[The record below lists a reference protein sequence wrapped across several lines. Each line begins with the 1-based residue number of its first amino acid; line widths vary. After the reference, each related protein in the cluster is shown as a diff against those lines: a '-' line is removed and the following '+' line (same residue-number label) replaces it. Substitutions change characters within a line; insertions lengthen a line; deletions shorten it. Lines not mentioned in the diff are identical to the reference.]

1 MSWIDNLGKMA
12 KSAVDF
18 TGLPGLFKD
27 LATAGSNDDP
37 WYVDGINLAKNT
49 IKVSTTPVRAAVG
62 GLLAVGE
69 ASYELGGKVR
79 REGVET
85 ILDQPFMYNKFK
97 NENESYSDYTTR
109 VEREKENISLGQA
122 TLSVLSPGKNSG
134 DKSGWLQDWTDNNL
148 KFLSAGFDLFD
159 PTDRETAFQNQYTGK
174 FLSGIQDITAS
185 TIIDPLTFTGF
196 IGKGAVIAA
205 KAPMLDTIS
214 GKTARA
220 VFGKFA
226 MTEDRLDGLLVKAL
240 DGQGEAVTDIKF
252 LANTGAREQY
262 EYWRKKKVTN
272 PDAMAY
278 LFGRAT
284 TDQEVVDTFR
294 AVMFKDTDAISK
306 IVDVDDEAGLVID
319 ALGDVPHPHRM
330 LLEGKSEGDMIT
342 SPKYNEVL
350 QGYISRASTDDDRF
364 RVALETVQTGG
375 QFKYGFSRGPWEG
388 KLAEKSKAKAAR
400 TFAEPESV
408 LIQKTSMHPIIKVVN
423 YFKDEMPSG
432 VFNVNDGDSYTE
444 FNAFLGEVNNLS
456 KGAFGARAAQYADQY
471 LGAASAGER
480 NGVIQRAE
488 KEALATLFPN
498 YDQSTVDSL
507 YAIFDYRRASRIKAH
522 RDQGFVSYLENG
534 QVISAVSPVLQ
545 RESANYVII
554 ADMRKLSRAIKSH
567 ESILPGLLDGIDVQD
582 LTMRTDKGLAALG
595 TINDIFKTSVLMR
608 LGYTVRNITEAQL
621 SMLAKGFAMPA
632 MVAAGGKDAVGR
644 FFNNRQVGFT
654 RLIDQVNINAGRID
668 DVPTLQYAFMSEVDK
683 LRAVDMSRKQLAKA
697 ISTRI
702 GELEGDAFK
711 QRFTAGVGPL
721 TVEDE
726 VRTLKGVL
734 ADLESVTLYHG
745 SADGAFKLDESR
757 SLAMSASPAIARRYS
772 QGGIIKSV
780 EQYIPT
786 PSGRPGRLG
795 EQPLSKAGTLAPL
808 DEVKLIQRLNPN
820 MRNTSGVALVKTDY
834 IKKFIEFDR
843 AGAQATPGYSAE
855 TITKITDDL
864 KSGKGFTDPLIL
876 EYYVSDSGELL
887 LKLGEGNH
895 RLQAALR
902 AGIDSVPVAIVKGY
916 PSTKNLKRTG
926 ITSKIIPDRMG
937 YIPGNPNP
945 RTLLEPDAMKNL
957 EREPRVPSAK
967 REDVLN
973 EAMLKLQS
981 DMIDAVNSGAK
992 VEIKRGS
999 KWAEVK
1005 SIDYETLVLALETD
1019 EVETV
1024 LFKNWSR
1031 RPVFRVNASKGNVQ
1045 PIRVY
1050 GPSLYMTR
1058 WSELPMDV
1066 RALFNNKASEFTA
1079 WNKSKG
1085 WQDQTSPVY
1094 KYLRENGYGNAV
1106 VLDDKRAGGVSY
1118 IVLPESIDKAGR
1130 KREVTRTVTEMEQ
1143 RAQIQAAED
1152 LPELGLEPRMVTS
1165 KERRQARQAAKK
1177 AQRRPD
1183 VAISPYY
1190 NKDNVNAAINNGVED
1205 AAENLA
1211 RLFTLSHAHLDD
1223 MSERLGSAITRA
1235 ESNAIKQRTGYG
1247 YMDIEAG
1254 GYKYNVPEVFQD
1266 ASWFMGR
1273 TSAEDTWNAMV
1284 ATQEM
1289 AFTTGI
1295 GARTVAP
1302 VKPSDPRYF
1311 ESWANVLNMHFRD
1324 PETGI
1329 MDPVVRKIL
1338 DGDTDDD
1345 ILGWMTRNFEGR
1357 KYANDT
1363 YTTPRQSF
1371 GFTALK
1377 GGELDEDLLEKIN
1390 ITRGAVKVYIP
1401 DEETALILSRVK
1413 EEDGKVISGGEVQNW
1428 LRDRFG
1434 SNPES
1439 LPEINGLLVTTSKE
1453 YRDQE
1458 RLIDT
1463 FNRRVMRF
1471 LGSMPEDVFARH
1483 PLVKA
1488 TYNKRIKGNIEAMAA
1503 ARGTD
1508 KLTAEEIDRA
1518 IRGAREEARREVER
1532 TLFTIVRRSRA
1543 SSSQVMQLMFPFFA
1557 AYENTMKRWSGI
1569 IAENPTAVATA
1580 GRTIAQIVNGQTVID
1595 QDGNRIT
1602 DAKKLSEEGM
1612 ANLVIQVPQGFIK
1625 SLPKAWQEV
1634 AQNSFK
1640 SVSIPLSSLDVIT
1653 QGQPGNP
1660 GFGPYAVLP
1669 TYLIV
1674 RGRPEL
1680 EDAFKPLFPAGQ
1692 PQNAFDLFTPAALR
1706 RLRTM
1711 WTQDEL
1717 YVRTFNQMLRYETYN
1732 FNSGKRTDEPTLDE
1746 IKDKTNKFFMLR
1758 ALGSISLP
1766 IAVSPETDFYQQ
1778 TFRQFMQQ
1786 YGPGEAEAKF
1796 LEMYPDF
1803 FEATVSLSKSPGGL
1817 EANIST
1823 VKNLKKFQN
1832 LMANAEAN
1840 DNPELIGFLANDFD
1854 GQYTFSQAAYQWQY
1868 RQGAYPG
1875 SKNTYRQNRSPE
1887 ELLRDANIKRGWT
1900 QFNSLMGQINT
1911 YKIQNGIVSDTDDS
1925 LKPINAAKKLWLR
1938 QMAEQNLDW
1947 YSEYISPD
1955 RGKYERRAQVLET
1968 ALGDKKWMAQNGN
1981 RSVVKAMAVY
1991 LDARKQLGNLLQQR
2005 ERAGGSRMLEAK
2017 SNADVVF
2024 VLDQVRTQLIA
2035 ESPEFEEFMNRY
2047 FINDTVVV

>member
-1 MSWIDNLGKMA
+1 VSWIENLGKMA

-79 REGVET
+79 REGVEA

-97 NENESYSDYTTR
+97 NQNESYSDYTAR

-122 TLSVLSPGKNSG
+122 TLSILSPGKNSG

-240 DGQGEAVTDIKF
+240 DGEGEAVADIKF
-252 LANTGAREQY
+252 LANSGAREQY

-278 LFGRAT
+278 LFGRAG

-306 IVDVDDEAGLVID
+306 IVDVDDEAGLVLD
-319 ALGDVPHPHRM
+319 AMNDVPHPHRM

-350 QGYISRASTDDDRF
+350 QGYISRASTEDDRF

-388 KLAEKSKAKAAR
+388 KLAQKSKAKAAR

-408 LIQKTSMHPIIKVVN
+408 LIQKTSLHPIIKVVN

-456 KGAFGARAAQYADQY
+456 KGGFGARAAYYADQY

-498 YDQSTVDSL
+498 YDQATVDSL

-534 QVISAVSPVLQ
+534 QVINAVSPVLQ
-545 RESANYVII
+545 RESANFVII
-554 ADMRKLSRAIKSH
+554 ADMRKLTRAIKAH
-567 ESILPGLLDGIDVQD
+567 EGILPGLLDGIDVQD

-644 FFNNRQVGFT
+644 FFKNRQVGFT
-654 RLIDQVNINAGRID
+654 RLIDQVNINAGRAD
-668 DVPTLQYAFMSEVDK
+668 DVSTLQYAFMSEVDK

-702 GELEGDAFK
+702 GELERDAFK
-711 QRFTAGVGPL
+711 QRFTPGVGPL

-734 ADLESVTLYHG
+734 ADLESITLYHG
-745 SADGAFKLDESR
+745 SATGAFKLDESR
-757 SLAMSASPAIARRYS
+757 SIAMSASPAIARRYA
-772 QGGIIKSV
+772 QGGQIVSI

-786 PSGRPGRLG
+786 KTGRPGRLG
-795 EQPLSKAGTLAPL
+795 EKPTPEGGTLPTEKRAAVL
-808 DEVKLIQRLNPN
+808 DEAMI
-820 MRNTSGVALVKTDY
+820 ALQT
-834 IKKFIEFDR
+834 
-843 AGAQATPGYSAE
+843 
-855 TITKITDDL
+855 
-864 KSGKGFTDPLIL
+864 
-876 EYYVSDSGELL
+876 
-887 LKLGEGNH
+887 
-895 RLQAALR
+895 
-902 AGIDSVPVAIVKGY
+902 
-916 PSTKNLKRTG
+916 
-926 ITSKIIPDRMG
+926 
-937 YIPGNPNP
+937 
-945 RTLLEPDAMKNL
+945 
-957 EREPRVPSAK
+957 
-967 REDVLN
+967 
-973 EAMLKLQS
+973 
-981 DMIDAVNSGAK
+981 DMIDAVNAGRL
-992 VEIKRGS
+992 V
-999 KWAEVK
+999 EVK
-1005 SIDYETLVLALETD
+1005 DRAGKWRRVNSIDYRTLVLATESDDL
-1019 EVETV
+1019 ETV
-1024 LFKNWSR
+1024 LFKDWTR
-1031 RPVFRVNASKGNVQ
+1031 RPVFRVNYSQGNVQ

-1050 GPSLYMTR
+1050 GPSLFMTR

-1066 RALFNNKASEFTA
+1066 RALFNNKASEFNA

-1085 WQDQTSPVY
+1085 WQDQNSPVY

-1118 IVLPESIDKAGR
+1118 IVLPESVDAAGR
-1130 KREVTRTVTEMEQ
+1130 KREVTRSVTEMEQ

-1152 LPELGLEPRMVTS
+1152 LPELGLEPRMVTP
-1165 KERRQARQAAKK
+1165 KERRDARHAAKK
-1177 AQRRPD
+1177 AARRPNN
-1183 VAISPYY
+1183 AISPYY

-1223 MSERLGSAITRA
+1223 MSERLGAAITRA

-1311 ESWANVLNMHFRD
+1311 EAWANVLNMHFRD

-1329 MDPVVRKIL
+1329 MDPVVRRIL
-1338 DGDTDDD
+1338 DGDTDED

-1401 DEETALILSRVK
+1401 DEETALVLSRVK

-1483 PLVKA
+1483 PLVRA
-1488 TYNKRIKGNIEAMAA
+1488 TYNRRIKGNIEAMAA
-1503 ARGTD
+1503 AKGTE

-1518 IRGAREEARREVER
+1518 TRGAREEARREVER

-1580 GRTIAQIVNGQTVID
+1580 GRVIAQIVNGQTVID

-1612 ANLVIQVPQGFIK
+1612 ANLVIQVPQGFID
-1625 SLPKAWQEV
+1625 SLPKAWREV

-1674 RGRPEL
+1674 RNRPEL
-1680 EDAFKPLFPAGQ
+1680 EDAFRPLFPAGQ

-1746 IKDKTNKFFMLR
+1746 IRDKTNKFFMLR

-1766 IAVSPETDFYQQ
+1766 VAVSPETDFYQQ
-1778 TFRQFMQQ
+1778 TFRQFMTQ

-1817 EANIST
+1817 EANIDT
-1823 VKNLKKFQN
+1823 VRNLKKFQN

-1911 YKIQNGIVSDTDDS
+1911 YKIQNGIVSDNDDA
-1925 LKPINAAKKLWLR
+1925 LKPVNAAKKLWLR
-1938 QMAEQNLDW
+1938 QMAEDNLDW

-1968 ALGDKKWMAQNGN
+1968 ALADKKWMAQNGN
-1981 RSVVKAMAVY
+1981 RPVVKAMAVY

>member
-12 KSAVDF
+12 KTAIDF

-49 IKVSTTPVRAAVG
+49 IKVTTTPVRAAVG
-62 GLLAVGE
+62 GLLALGE

-79 REGVET
+79 REGVEA

-97 NENESYSDYTTR
+97 NENESYADYTAR
-109 VEREKENISLGQA
+109 VEREKSNISLGQA
-122 TLSVLSPGKNSG
+122 TLSILSPGKNSG

-159 PTDRETAFQNQYTGK
+159 PMDREAAFQNQYTGK

-226 MTEDRLDGLLVKAL
+226 MTEDRLDGLLSKAL
-240 DGQGEAVTDIKF
+240 DGQGEAVADIKF
-252 LANTGAREQY
+252 LTNSNAREQY

-319 ALGDVPHPHRM
+319 AMNDVPHPHRM
-330 LLEGKSEGDMIT
+330 LLEGKSDGDMIT

-350 QGYISRASTDDDRF
+350 QGYISKASTEDDRF

-388 KLAEKSKAKAAR
+388 KLAQKSKAKAAR

-408 LIQKTSMHPIIKVVN
+408 LIQKTSLHPIIKVVN

-432 VFNVNDGDSYTE
+432 IFNVNDGDSYTE

-456 KGAFGARAAQYADQY
+456 KGGFGARAAYYADQY

-488 KEALATLFPN
+488 KEALSVLFPN
-498 YDQSTVDSL
+498 YDQATVDSL
-507 YAIFDYRRASRIKAH
+507 YAIFDYRRASRIKQH

-534 QVISAVSPVLQ
+534 QVINAVSPVLQ
-545 RESANYVII
+545 RESANFVII
-554 ADMRKLSRAIKSH
+554 ADMRKLARAIKSH

-582 LTMRTDKGLAALG
+582 LTLRTEKGLAALG

-654 RLIDQVNINAGRID
+654 RLIDQVNINAGRLD

-697 ISTRI
+697 ISTRL
-702 GELEGDAFK
+702 GELERDAFK
-711 QRFTAGVGPL
+711 MRFTEGVGPL

-734 ADLESVTLYHG
+734 ADLESITLYHG
-745 SADGAFKLDESR
+745 SADAAFKLDETR
-757 SLAMSASPAIARRYS
+757 SIAMSASPAIARRYAE
-772 QGGIIKSV
+772 GGQIVSI

-786 PSGRPGRLG
+786 KTGKPGKLG
-795 EQPLSKAGTLAPL
+795 NVDAEAAYAKVNEIQKNIAKAERDLA
-808 DEVKLIQRLNPN
+808 
-820 MRNTSGVALVKTDY
+820 KT
-834 IKKFIEFDR
+834 
-843 AGAQATPGYSAE
+843 GE
-855 TITKITDDL
+855 TQWDI
-864 KSGKGFTDPLIL
+864 P
-876 EYYVSDSGELL
+876 L
-887 LKLGEGNH
+887 LKQTLKEAN
-895 RLQAALR
+895 AAYKKALSS
-902 AGIDSVPVAIVKGY
+902 ATYAE
-916 PSTKNLKRTG
+916 KRG
-926 ITSKIIPDRMG
+926 AVQD
-937 YIPGNPNP
+937 
-945 RTLLEPDAMKNL
+945 
-957 EREPRVPSAK
+957 
-967 REDVLN
+967 
-973 EAMLKLQS
+973 EAMIAMQS
-981 DMIDAVNSGAK
+981 DMIDAVNAGK
-992 VEIKRGS
+992 LV
-999 KWAEVK
+999 EVK
-1005 SIDYETLVLALETD
+1005 DRAGKWRKVDSITYKTLVLATESDDL
-1019 EVETV
+1019 ETV
-1024 LFKNWSR
+1024 LFKDWTR
-1031 RPVFRVNASKGNVQ
+1031 RPVFRVNYTKGNIQ

-1050 GPSLYMTR
+1050 GPSLFMTR

-1066 RALFNNKASEFTA
+1066 RALFNNKASEFNA

-1085 WQDQTSPVY
+1085 WQDQNSPVY

-1118 IVLPESIDKAGR
+1118 IVLPEAVDKAGR

-1165 KERRQARQAAKK
+1165 KERRQAKQAAKK
-1177 AQRRPD
+1177 AARRPNNS
-1183 VAISPYY
+1183 VSPYY

-1223 MSERLGSAITRA
+1223 MSERLGAAITRA

-1311 ESWANVLNMHFRD
+1311 EAWANVLNMHFRD

-1338 DGDTDDD
+1338 DGDTDED

-1401 DEETALILSRVK
+1401 DEETALVLSRVK
-1413 EEDGKVISGGEVQNW
+1413 EDGKVISGGDVQNW

-1471 LGSMPEDVFARH
+1471 LGSLPEDVFARH

-1488 TYNKRIKGNIEAMAA
+1488 TYNKRIKGNLEAMAA
-1503 ARGTD
+1503 AKGTD

-1569 IAENPTAVATA
+1569 VAENPTAVATA
-1580 GRTIAQIVNGQTVID
+1580 GRVIAQIVNGQTVID

-1674 RGRPEL
+1674 RNRPEL
-1680 EDAFKPLFPAGQ
+1680 EDAFRPLFPAGQ
-1692 PQNAFDLFTPAALR
+1692 PQSATDLFTPAALR

-1758 ALGSISLP
+1758 ALGSITLP

-1778 TFRQFMQQ
+1778 TFRQFMNQ

-1817 EANIST
+1817 EANIAT

-1832 LMANAEAN
+1832 LMATAEAN
-1840 DNPELIGFLANDFD
+1840 DNAELIGFLANDFD

-1925 LKPINAAKKLWLR
+1925 LKPIMAAKKLWLR

-1955 RGKYERRAQVLET
+1955 RGKYERRALVLET
-1968 ALGDKKWMAQNGN
+1968 ALADKKWMAQNGN
-1981 RSVVKAMAVY
+1981 RPVVKSMAVY

-2005 ERAGGSRMLEAK
+2005 ERAGGSRMLDAK
-2017 SNADVVF
+2017 SNADIAF

>member
-1 MSWIDNLGKMA
+1 MSWIENLGKMA

-79 REGVET
+79 REGVEA

-97 NENESYSDYTTR
+97 NQNESYSDYTAR

-122 TLSVLSPGKNSG
+122 TLSILSPGKNSG

-240 DGQGEAVTDIKF
+240 DGEGEAVADIKF
-252 LANTGAREQY
+252 LANSGAREQY

-278 LFGRAT
+278 LFGRAG

-306 IVDVDDEAGLVID
+306 IVDVDDEAGLVLD
-319 ALGDVPHPHRM
+319 AMNDVPHPHRM

-350 QGYISRASTDDDRF
+350 QGYISRASTEDDRF

-388 KLAEKSKAKAAR
+388 KLAQKSKAKAAR

-408 LIQKTSMHPIIKVVN
+408 LIQKTSLHPIIKVVN

-456 KGAFGARAAQYADQY
+456 KGGFGARAAYYADQY

-498 YDQSTVDSL
+498 YDQATVDSL

-534 QVISAVSPVLQ
+534 QVINAVSPVLQ
-545 RESANYVII
+545 RESANFVII
-554 ADMRKLSRAIKSH
+554 ADMRKLTRAIKAH
-567 ESILPGLLDGIDVQD
+567 EGILPGLLDGIDVQD

-644 FFNNRQVGFT
+644 FFKNRQVGFT
-654 RLIDQVNINAGRID
+654 RLIDQVNINAGRAD
-668 DVPTLQYAFMSEVDK
+668 DVSTLQYAFMSEVDK

-702 GELEGDAFK
+702 GELERDAFK
-711 QRFTAGVGPL
+711 QRFTPGVGPL

-734 ADLESVTLYHG
+734 ADLESITLYHG
-745 SADGAFKLDESR
+745 SATGAFKLDESR
-757 SLAMSASPAIARRYS
+757 SIAMSASPAIARRYA
-772 QGGIIKSV
+772 QGGQIVSI

-786 PSGRPGRLG
+786 KTGRPGRLG
-795 EQPLSKAGTLAPL
+795 EKPTPEGGTLPTEKRAAVL
-808 DEVKLIQRLNPN
+808 DEAMI
-820 MRNTSGVALVKTDY
+820 ALQT
-834 IKKFIEFDR
+834 
-843 AGAQATPGYSAE
+843 
-855 TITKITDDL
+855 
-864 KSGKGFTDPLIL
+864 
-876 EYYVSDSGELL
+876 
-887 LKLGEGNH
+887 
-895 RLQAALR
+895 
-902 AGIDSVPVAIVKGY
+902 
-916 PSTKNLKRTG
+916 
-926 ITSKIIPDRMG
+926 
-937 YIPGNPNP
+937 
-945 RTLLEPDAMKNL
+945 
-957 EREPRVPSAK
+957 
-967 REDVLN
+967 
-973 EAMLKLQS
+973 
-981 DMIDAVNSGAK
+981 DMIDAVNAGRL
-992 VEIKRGS
+992 V
-999 KWAEVK
+999 EVK
-1005 SIDYETLVLALETD
+1005 DRAGKWRRVNSIDYRTLVLATESDDL
-1019 EVETV
+1019 ETV
-1024 LFKNWSR
+1024 LFKDWTR
-1031 RPVFRVNASKGNVQ
+1031 RPVFRVNYSQGNVQ

-1050 GPSLYMTR
+1050 GPSLFMTR

-1066 RALFNNKASEFTA
+1066 RALFNNKASEFNA

-1085 WQDQTSPVY
+1085 WQDQNSPVY

-1118 IVLPESIDKAGR
+1118 IVLPESVDAAGR
-1130 KREVTRTVTEMEQ
+1130 KREVTRSVTEMEQ

-1152 LPELGLEPRMVTS
+1152 LPELGLEPRMVTP
-1165 KERRQARQAAKK
+1165 KERRDARHAAKK
-1177 AQRRPD
+1177 AARRPNN
-1183 VAISPYY
+1183 AISPYY

-1223 MSERLGSAITRA
+1223 MSERLGAAITRA

-1311 ESWANVLNMHFRD
+1311 EAWANVLNMHFRD

-1329 MDPVVRKIL
+1329 MDPVVRRIL
-1338 DGDTDDD
+1338 DGDTDED

-1401 DEETALILSRVK
+1401 DEETALVLSRVK

-1483 PLVKA
+1483 PLVRA
-1488 TYNKRIKGNIEAMAA
+1488 TYNRRIKGNIEAMAA
-1503 ARGTD
+1503 AKGTE

-1518 IRGAREEARREVER
+1518 TRGAREEARREVER

-1580 GRTIAQIVNGQTVID
+1580 GRVIAQIVNGQTVID

-1612 ANLVIQVPQGFIK
+1612 ANLVIQVPQGFID
-1625 SLPKAWQEV
+1625 SLPKAWREV

-1674 RGRPEL
+1674 RNRPEL
-1680 EDAFKPLFPAGQ
+1680 EDAFRPLFPAGQ

-1746 IKDKTNKFFMLR
+1746 IRDKTNKFFMLR

-1766 IAVSPETDFYQQ
+1766 VAVSPETDFYQQ
-1778 TFRQFMQQ
+1778 TFRQFMTQ

-1817 EANIST
+1817 EANIDT
-1823 VKNLKKFQN
+1823 VRNLKKFQN

-1911 YKIQNGIVSDTDDS
+1911 YKIQNGIVSDNDDA
-1925 LKPINAAKKLWLR
+1925 LKPVNAAKKLWLR
-1938 QMAEQNLDW
+1938 QMAEDNLDW

-1968 ALGDKKWMAQNGN
+1968 ALADKKWMAQNGN
-1981 RSVVKAMAVY
+1981 RPVVKAMAVY

>member
-1 MSWIDNLGKMA
+1 MA

-62 GLLAVGE
+62 GLLAAGE

-79 REGVET
+79 REGVEA

-97 NENESYSDYTTR
+97 NENESYSDYTAR
-109 VEREKENISLGQA
+109 VEREKANISLGQA

-159 PTDRETAFQNQYTGK
+159 PMDREAAFSNQYTGK

-226 MTEDRLDGLLVKAL
+226 MTEDRLDNLLVRAL
-240 DGQGEAVTDIKF
+240 DGEGEAVTDVKF
-252 LANTGAREQY
+252 LANSGAAEQY

-278 LFGRAT
+278 LFGRAG

-294 AVMFKDTDAISK
+294 AVMFKDTEAISK
-306 IVDVDDEAGLVID
+306 IADLDDEAGLVID
-319 ALGDVPHPHRM
+319 AMNDVPHPHRM

-350 QGYISRASTDDDRF
+350 QGYISRASTEDDRF

-388 KLAEKSKAKAAR
+388 KLAQKSKDKAAR

-408 LIQKTSMHPIIKVVN
+408 LIQKTSLHPVIKVVN

-456 KGAFGARAAQYADQY
+456 KGAFGARAAQYADEY

-488 KEALATLFPN
+488 KESLATLFPN
-498 YDQSTVDSL
+498 YDGATIDSL

-534 QVISAVSPVLQ
+534 QVINAVSPVLQ
-545 RESANYVII
+545 RESANYVVI
-554 ADMRKLSRAIKSH
+554 ADMRKLARAIKSH

-582 LTMRTDKGLAALG
+582 LTLRTEKGLAALG

-668 DVPTLQYAFMSEVDK
+668 DVPTMQYAFMSEVDK

-702 GELEGDAFK
+702 GELERDAFK

-734 ADLESVTLYHG
+734 ADLESITLYHG
-745 SADGAFKLDESR
+745 SANGAFKLDESR
-757 SLAMSASPAIARRYS
+757 SIAMSASPAIARRYA
-772 QGGIIKSV
+772 QGGQIVSI

-786 PSGRPGRLG
+786 KTGRPGRLG
-795 EQPLSKAGTLAPL
+795 QKPTPEGGTVPTEKRAAKL
-808 DEVKLIQRLNPN
+808 D
-820 MRNTSGVALVKTDY
+820 
-834 IKKFIEFDR
+834 
-843 AGAQATPGYSAE
+843 
-855 TITKITDDL
+855 
-864 KSGKGFTDPLIL
+864 
-876 EYYVSDSGELL
+876 
-887 LKLGEGNH
+887 
-895 RLQAALR
+895 
-902 AGIDSVPVAIVKGY
+902 
-916 PSTKNLKRTG
+916 
-926 ITSKIIPDRMG
+926 
-937 YIPGNPNP
+937 
-945 RTLLEPDAMKNL
+945 DAMIN
-957 EREPRVPSAK
+957 
-967 REDVLN
+967 
-973 EAMLKLQS
+973 LQS
-981 DMIDAVNSGAK
+981 DMITAKNSGAK

-999 KWAEVK
+999 KWVEVK

-1024 LFKNWSR
+1024 LFKNWSH
-1031 RPVFRVNASKGNVQ
+1031 RPVFRVNYTKGEVQ

-1066 RALFNNKASEFTA
+1066 RALFNNKASEFNT

-1118 IVLPESIDKAGR
+1118 IVLPEAVDNAGR
-1130 KREVTRTVTEMEQ
+1130 KREVTRSVTEMEQ

-1152 LPELGLEPRMVTS
+1152 LPELGLEPRMVTP
-1165 KERRQARQAAKK
+1165 KERRQARNAAKK
-1177 AQRRPD
+1177 AARRPD
-1183 VAISPYY
+1183 SSVSPYY

-1211 RLFTLSHAHLDD
+1211 RLFTASHAHLDD
-1223 MSERLGSAITRA
+1223 MSERLGAAITRA
-1235 ESNAIKQRTGYG
+1235 ESASIKQRTGYG

-1329 MDPVVRKIL
+1329 MDPVVRRIL
-1338 DGDTDDD
+1338 DGDTDED

-1401 DEETALILSRVK
+1401 DEETALVLSRVK

-1488 TYNKRIKGNIEAMAA
+1488 TYNKRIKGNLETMAA
-1503 ARGTD
+1503 AKGSD

-1543 SSSQVMQLMFPFFA
+1543 SSSQVMQLMFPFFS

-1580 GRTIAQIVNGQTVID
+1580 GRVIAQIVNGQTVID

-1669 TYLIV
+1669 TYLII
-1674 RGRPEL
+1674 RNRPEL
-1680 EDAFKPLFPAGQ
+1680 EDAFRPLFPAGQ

-1911 YKIQNGIVSDTDDS
+1911 YKIQNGIVSDTDDA
-1925 LKPINAAKKLWLR
+1925 LKPIMAGKKLWLR

-1947 YSEYISPD
+1947 YSEFISPD

-1968 ALGDKKWMAQNGN
+1968 ALADKKWMAQNGS
-1981 RSVVKAMAVY
+1981 RPVVKAMAVY

>member
-1 MSWIDNLGKMA
+1 MSWIENLGKMA
-12 KSAVDF
+12 KGAIDF

-49 IKVSTTPVRAAVG
+49 VKVTTTPVRAAVG
-62 GLLAVGE
+62 GLLALGE

-97 NENESYSDYTTR
+97 NENESYADYTTR

-122 TLSVLSPGKNSG
+122 TLSILSPGKNAG

-159 PTDRETAFQNQYTGK
+159 PMDREAAFQDQYRGK
-174 FLSGIQDITAS
+174 FLSGIGDITAS

-196 IGKGAVIAA
+196 LGKGAVIAA

-214 GKTARA
+214 GKTTRA

-226 MTEDRLDGLLVKAL
+226 MTEERMDNILVQAL
-240 DGQGEAVTDIKF
+240 DGKGEALTDINF
-252 LANTGAREQY
+252 LTNSGAREQY

-278 LFGRAT
+278 LFGRANSRE
-284 TDQEVVDTFR
+284 EVVDTFR
-294 AVMFKDTDAISK
+294 AVMYKDTNAISK
-306 IVDVDDEAGLVID
+306 IADADSEAGLVFD
-319 ALGDVPHPHRM
+319 ALNDVPHPHRM
-330 LLEGKSEGDMIT
+330 YLEGKSDGDFIT

-350 QGYISRASTDDDRF
+350 QGYIAKASTEDDRF

-388 KLAEKSKAKAAR
+388 KLAEKSKAKSAR

-408 LIQKTSMHPIIKVVN
+408 LIQKTSLHPLIKVVN
-423 YFKDEMPSG
+423 YFKNEMPSG

-444 FNAFLGEVNNLS
+444 FNAFLREVNDLS
-456 KGAFGARAAQYADQY
+456 KGGFGARAAQYADEY

-480 NGVIQRAE
+480 NGIIQRAE
-488 KEALATLFPN
+488 KESFAVLFPG
-498 YDQSTVDSL
+498 YDPSTIDNL
-507 YAIFDYRRASRIKAH
+507 YAIFDARRASRIKAH

-534 QVISAVSPVLQ
+534 QVVNAVSPVLQ
-545 RESANYVII
+545 RESANYSII
-554 ADMRKLSRAIKSH
+554 ADMRKLSRAIRAH
-567 ESILPGLLDGIDVQD
+567 EGILPGLLDGIDVQD
-582 LTMRTDKGLAALG
+582 LTLRTDKGLAALG

-632 MVAAGGKDAVGR
+632 MVAAGGKDGVQR
-644 FFNNRQVGFT
+644 FFNNRKVGFN
-654 RLIDQVNINAGRID
+654 RLIDQVNIRAGRRE
-668 DVPTLQYAFMSEVDK
+668 DVDALQYAFMTDVDK
-683 LRAVDMSRKQLAKA
+683 LRAADMSRQQLSKEIAK
-697 ISTRI
+697 RI
-702 GELEGDAFK
+702 GELERDAFK
-711 QRFTAGVGPL
+711 PRFVEDVSPL

-745 SADGAFKLDESR
+745 SPEGVFKFDETR
-757 SLAMSASPAIARRYS
+757 PISASGSPAVARRYS
-772 QGGIIKSV
+772 EGGQIVSI

-786 PSGRPGRLG
+786 KTGRPGRLG
-795 EQPLSKAGTLAPL
+795 QKPTPEGGTIPSEKRAATL
-808 DEVKLIQRLNPN
+808 DE
-820 MRNTSGVALVKTDY
+820 
-834 IKKFIEFDR
+834 
-843 AGAQATPGYSAE
+843 
-855 TITKITDDL
+855 
-864 KSGKGFTDPLIL
+864 
-876 EYYVSDSGELL
+876 
-887 LKLGEGNH
+887 
-895 RLQAALR
+895 
-902 AGIDSVPVAIVKGY
+902 
-916 PSTKNLKRTG
+916 
-926 ITSKIIPDRMG
+926 
-937 YIPGNPNP
+937 
-945 RTLLEPDAMKNL
+945 AMI
-957 EREPRVPSAK
+957 
-967 REDVLN
+967 
-973 EAMLKLQS
+973 KLQS
-981 DMIDAVNSGAK
+981 DMITAKNSGAK

-999 KWAEVK
+999 KWVEVQ

-1019 EVETV
+1019 EFETV
-1024 LFKNWSR
+1024 LFKNWSH
-1031 RPVFRVNASKGNVQ
+1031 RPVFRVNYTKGSVQ

-1050 GPSLYMTR
+1050 GPSLRMDR
-1058 WSELPMDV
+1058 WSELPLEV
-1066 RALFNNKASEFTA
+1066 RAVFNNKASEYNT
-1079 WNKSKG
+1079 WLKKKG
-1085 WQDQTSPVY
+1085 WQDQKSPIFQ
-1094 KYLRENGYGNAV
+1094 YLRDNGYGSAA
-1106 VLDDKRAGGVSY
+1106 VLDDKRAGGLSY
-1118 IVLPESIDKAGR
+1118 IVLPEAVSKKGR
-1130 KREVTRTVTEMEQ
+1130 IREVDSKIKTLMAKQGEALDWEVATDF
-1143 RAQIQAAED
+1143 QAK
-1152 LPELGLEPRMVTS
+1152 MMTS
-1165 KERRQARQAAKK
+1165 KERREALRAARKAK
-1177 AQRRPD
+1177 RRPD
-1183 VAISPYY
+1183 APVSPYY
-1190 NKDNVNAAINNGVED
+1190 NKDNVNAMINNGVAD

-1211 RLFTLSHAHLDD
+1211 RIYTMSHAHLDD
-1223 MSERLGSAITRA
+1223 MSERLGAAITRA

-1247 YMDIEAG
+1247 YMDIDAG
-1254 GYKYNVPEVFQD
+1254 GYNYNIPEVFQD

-1284 ATQEM
+1284 GTQEM
-1289 AFTTGI
+1289 AFSAGI
-1295 GARTVAP
+1295 GARTVSP
-1302 VKPSDPRYF
+1302 MKPNDPRYF
-1311 ESWANVLNMHFRD
+1311 EGWANILNMHFRD

-1338 DGDTDDD
+1338 DGQTDED
-1345 ILGWMTRNFEGR
+1345 LLRWFTRSFEGR

-1363 YTTPRQSF
+1363 YTTPKQAF

-1390 ITRGAVKVYIP
+1390 ITRGAVKTYIP
-1401 DEETALILSRVK
+1401 DEETALVLSRVK
-1413 EEDGKVISGGEVQNW
+1413 EDGKVISGGDIQNW
-1428 LRDRFG
+1428 LRDRFSG
-1434 SNPES
+1434 NPEN

-1471 LGSMPEDVFARH
+1471 LGALPEDVFARH
-1483 PLVKA
+1483 PLARA
-1488 TYNKRIKGNIEAMAA
+1488 TYSKRVKINLEQLAAGKGS
-1503 ARGTD
+1503 D
-1508 KLTAEEIDRA
+1508 KLTGEEIERA
-1518 IRGAREEARREVER
+1518 IRGAREESRREVER

-1569 IAENPTAVATA
+1569 IAENPQAVATA
-1580 GRTIAQIVNGQTVID
+1580 GRTIAQLVNGQMVVD

-1602 DAKKLSEEGM
+1602 DAKKLSEDGM
-1612 ANLVIQVPQGFIK
+1612 ANLVVQVPEGFIK
-1625 SLPKAWQEV
+1625 SLPKGWQEV
-1634 AQNSFK
+1634 AENAFK

-1680 EDAFKPLFPAGQ
+1680 EEAFRPLFPAGQ
-1692 PQNAFDLFTPAALR
+1692 PQKVSDLFTPAALR
-1706 RLRTM
+1706 RLSTM
-1711 WTQDEL
+1711 WSQDEL
-1717 YVRTFNQMLRYETYN
+1717 YVRTFNQMLRYESYN
-1732 FNSGKRTDEPTLDE
+1732 YNSGKRVDQPTLKE
-1746 IKDKTNKFFMLR
+1746 IEDKTNKFFMLR

-1766 IAVSPETDFYQQ
+1766 IAISPEMDFYQA
-1778 TFRQFMQQ
+1778 TYRQFLTQ

-1796 LEMYPDF
+1796 LEMYPDY
-1803 FEATVSLSKSPGGL
+1803 FEATISLSKSPGGL
-1817 EANIST
+1817 EANIDT
-1823 VKNLKKFQN
+1823 VRNLRKHQG
-1832 LMANAEAN
+1832 LMAAAEAS

-1868 RQGAYPG
+1868 REGAYPG

-1911 YKIQNGIVSDTDDS
+1911 YKIQNGIVSDNDS
-1925 LKPINAAKKLWLR
+1925 AMDAINNAKRFWLR
-1938 QMAEQNLDW
+1938 QQAKENLDW
-1947 YSEYISPD
+1947 YSDFISPD
-1955 RGKYERRAQVLET
+1955 RGKYERRAQVLEK
-1968 ALGDKKWMAQNGN
+1968 ALTDKAWMSQNGN
-1981 RSVVKAMAVY
+1981 RPVVKAMAVY
-1991 LDARKQLGNLLQQR
+1991 LDARKQLASLLEQR
-2005 ERAGGSRMLEAK
+2005 EKAGGSRALSAK
-2017 SNADVVF
+2017 SNADIVY
-2024 VLDQVRTQLIA
+2024 VLDQVRTQLVA
-2035 ESPEFEEFMNRY
+2035 ESPEFEEFLNRY

>member
-12 KSAVDF
+12 KSAIDF

-49 IKVSTTPVRAAVG
+49 VKVTTTPVRAAVG

-79 REGVET
+79 REGVEA

-97 NENESYSDYTTR
+97 NENESYADYTAR

-122 TLSVLSPGKNSG
+122 TLSILSPGKNAG
-134 DKSGWLQDWTDNNL
+134 DRSGWLQDWTDNNL

-159 PTDRETAFQNQYTGK
+159 PMDREAAFQDQYTGK

-226 MTEDRLDGLLVKAL
+226 MTEERLDNILMQAL
-240 DGQGEAVTDIKF
+240 DGKGEGLTDINF
-252 LANTGAREQY
+252 LANSGAKEQY

-278 LFGRAT
+278 LFGRAQT
-284 TDQEVVDTFR
+284 KEEVVDTFR
-294 AVMFKDTDAISK
+294 AVMYKDSAALSK
-306 IVDVDDEAGLVID
+306 IADADSEAGMVLD
-319 ALGDVPHPHRM
+319 ALNDVPHPHRM
-330 LLEGKSEGDMIT
+330 LLEGKSDGDLIT

-350 QGYISRASTDDDRF
+350 QGYIAKTAQEDDRF

-388 KLAEKSKAKAAR
+388 KLAQKSLAKSAR

-408 LIQKTSMHPIIKVVN
+408 LIQKTSLHPIIKVVN

-432 VFNVNDGDSYTE
+432 IINVNDGDSYTE
-444 FNAFLGEVNNLS
+444 FNAFLREVNDLS
-456 KGAFGARAAQYADQY
+456 KGAFGSRAAFYADKY
-471 LGAASAGER
+471 LEAASAGER
-480 NGVIQRAE
+480 NGLLQRAE
-488 KEALATLFPN
+488 KEAFAVLFPN
-498 YDQSTVDSL
+498 YEASTIDSL
-507 YAIFDYRRASRIKAH
+507 YAIFDARRASRIKAH

-534 QVISAVSPVLQ
+534 QVINAVSPVLQ
-545 RESANYVII
+545 RESANYSII
-554 ADMRKLSRAIKSH
+554 ADMRKLSRAVKAH
-567 ESILPGLLDGIDVQD
+567 EGVLPGLLDGIDMQD
-582 LTMRTDKGLAALG
+582 LVLRTDKGLAALG

-632 MVAAGGKDAVGR
+632 MVAAGGKDAVNR
-644 FFNNRQVGFT
+644 FFNNRKVGFS
-654 RLIDQVNINAGRID
+654 RLIDQVNVRAGRID
-668 DVPTLQYAFMSEVDK
+668 DVSTMQYAFMSEVDK
-683 LRAVDMSRKQLAKA
+683 LRAIDMSRKQLAKA
-697 ISTRI
+697 ITTRI
-702 GELEGDAFK
+702 GELERDAFK
-711 QRFTAGVGPL
+711 LRFTPGVGPL

-745 SADGAFKLDESR
+745 SPNAKFKLDESR
-757 SLAMSASPAIARRYS
+757 SIAMSASPAVARRYA
-772 QGGIIKSV
+772 QGGTIHSI

-786 PSGRPGRLG
+786 KTGRPGRLG
-795 EQPLSKAGTLAPL
+795 QKPTPEGGTVPSEKRAATL
-808 DEVKLIQRLNPN
+808 DE
-820 MRNTSGVALVKTDY
+820 
-834 IKKFIEFDR
+834 
-843 AGAQATPGYSAE
+843 
-855 TITKITDDL
+855 
-864 KSGKGFTDPLIL
+864 
-876 EYYVSDSGELL
+876 
-887 LKLGEGNH
+887 
-895 RLQAALR
+895 
-902 AGIDSVPVAIVKGY
+902 
-916 PSTKNLKRTG
+916 
-926 ITSKIIPDRMG
+926 
-937 YIPGNPNP
+937 
-945 RTLLEPDAMKNL
+945 AMI
-957 EREPRVPSAK
+957 A
-967 REDVLN
+967 
-973 EAMLKLQS
+973 LQS
-981 DMIDAVNSGAK
+981 DMIAAKNSGAK
-992 VEIKRGS
+992 VQIKRGA
-999 KWAEVK
+999 KWVDVE

-1019 EVETV
+1019 EFETV
-1024 LFKNWSR
+1024 LFKNWSH
-1031 RPVFRVNASKGNVQ
+1031 RPVFRVNYTKGNVQ

-1050 GPSLYMTR
+1050 GPSLRMDR
-1058 WSELPMDV
+1058 WSELPLDV
-1066 RALFNNKASEFTA
+1066 RALFNNSASEYKA
-1079 WNKSKG
+1079 WLKSKG
-1085 WQDQTSPVY
+1085 WQDQKSPIY
-1094 KYLRENGYGNAV
+1094 KYLRDNGYGSAAV
-1106 VLDDKRAGGVSY
+1106 VDDKRAGGLSY
-1118 IVLPESIDKAGR
+1118 IVLPEAINKKGR
-1130 KREVTRTVTEMEQ
+1130 TREVTRSVTEMEQ
-1143 RAQIQAAED
+1143 QAQIQAAEE
-1152 LPELGLEPRMVTS
+1152 LPAMGLEPKMMTA
-1165 KERRQARQAAKK
+1165 KERRQAVHAARK
-1177 AQRRPD
+1177 AKRRPD
-1183 VAISPYY
+1183 APVSPYY
-1190 NKDNVNAAINNGVED
+1190 NKDNVNAMINNGVED

-1211 RLFTLSHAHLDD
+1211 RLYTMSHAHLDD
-1223 MSERLGSAITRA
+1223 MSERLNAAITRA

-1247 YMDIEAG
+1247 YMDIEANG
-1254 GYKYNVPEVFQD
+1254 VKYEVPEVFQD

-1273 TSAEDTWNAMV
+1273 TSAEDTWNALV
-1284 ATQEM
+1284 GTQEM
-1289 AFTTGI
+1289 AFSAGI

-1302 VKPSDPRYF
+1302 MKPNDPRYF
-1311 ESWANVLNMHFRD
+1311 EGWANILNMHFRD

-1338 DGDTDDD
+1338 DGQTDDD
-1345 ILGWMTRNFEGR
+1345 ILRWLTRNFDGR

-1363 YTTPRQSF
+1363 YTTPKQTF

-1377 GGELDEDLLEKIN
+1377 GGELDDDLLEKIN
-1390 ITRGAVKVYIP
+1390 ITRGAVKTYIP

-1413 EEDGKVISGGEVQNW
+1413 EDGKVISGGEIQNW

-1434 SNPES
+1434 SNPEN
-1439 LPEINGLLVTTSKE
+1439 LPEINGLLITTSKE

-1471 LGSMPEDVFARH
+1471 LGSLPEDVFARH
-1483 PLVKA
+1483 PLAKA
-1488 TYNKRIKGNIEAMAA
+1488 TYNKRIKVNLESLAA
-1503 ARGTD
+1503 AKGSE
-1508 KLTAEEIDRA
+1508 KLTAEEIERA
-1518 IRGAREEARREVER
+1518 IRGAREDARREVER

-1569 IAENPTAVATA
+1569 VAENPMAVATA
-1580 GRTIAQIVNGQTVID
+1580 GRTIAQLVNGQTVID

-1612 ANLVIQVPQGFIK
+1612 ANLVIQVPEGFIK
-1625 SLPKAWQEV
+1625 SLPKQWQEV
-1634 AQNSFK
+1634 AENAFK

-1674 RGRPEL
+1674 RSRPEL
-1680 EDAFKPLFPAGQ
+1680 EDAFRPLFPAGQ
-1692 PQNAFDLFTPAALR
+1692 PQKVSDLFTPAAIR
-1706 RLRTM
+1706 RLSTM

-1717 YVRTFNQMLRYETYN
+1717 YVRTFNQMLRYEAYN
-1732 FNSGKRTDEPTLDE
+1732 FNSGKRTDAPTMKE
-1746 IKDKTNKFFMLR
+1746 IEEKTNKFFMLR

-1766 IAVSPETDFYQQ
+1766 IAISPEMDFYQA
-1778 TFRQFMQQ
+1778 TFRQFMTQ

-1796 LEMYPDF
+1796 LEMYPDY

-1817 EANIST
+1817 EANLDT
-1823 VKNLKKFQN
+1823 VRNLRKHRG
-1832 LMANAEAN
+1832 LMAAAEAS

-1887 ELLRDANIKRGWT
+1887 ELLRDANVKRGWT

-1911 YKIQNGIVSDTDDS
+1911 YKIQNGIVSDNDPAMDV
-1925 LKPINAAKKLWLR
+1925 INAAKKLWLR
-1938 QMAEQNLDW
+1938 QQADQNLDW
-1947 YSEYISPD
+1947 YSDYISPD
-1955 RGKYERRAQVLET
+1955 RGKYERRAVVLEK
-1968 ALGDKKWMAQNGN
+1968 ALSDKAWMAQNGN
-1981 RSVVKAMAVY
+1981 RPVVKAMAVY
-1991 LDARKQLGNLLQQR
+1991 LDARKQLGSLLEQR
-2005 ERAGGSRMLEAK
+2005 EKAGGSRSLSAK
-2017 SNADVVF
+2017 TNADIVY
-2024 VLDQVRTQLIA
+2024 VLDQVRTQLVA
-2035 ESPEFEEFMNRY
+2035 ESPEFEEFLNRY

>member
-1 MSWIDNLGKMA
+1 MA

-62 GLLAVGE
+62 GLLAAGE

-97 NENESYSDYTTR
+97 NENESYSDYTAR
-109 VEREKENISLGQA
+109 VEREKANISLGQA

-159 PTDRETAFQNQYTGK
+159 PMDREAAFSNQYTGK

-196 IGKGAVIAA
+196 IGKGAIIAA

-226 MTEDRLDGLLVKAL
+226 MTEDRLDNLLVRAL
-240 DGQGEAVTDIKF
+240 DGEGEAVTDVKF
-252 LANTGAREQY
+252 LANSGAAEQY

-278 LFGRAT
+278 LFGRAG

-294 AVMFKDTDAISK
+294 AVMFKDTEAISK
-306 IVDVDDEAGLVID
+306 IADLDDEAGLVID
-319 ALGDVPHPHRM
+319 AMNDVPHPHRM

-350 QGYISRASTDDDRF
+350 QGYISRASTEDDRF

-388 KLAEKSKAKAAR
+388 KLAQKSKAKAAR

-408 LIQKTSMHPIIKVVN
+408 LIQKTSLHPIIKVVN

-488 KEALATLFPN
+488 KEALGVLFPN
-498 YDQSTVDSL
+498 YDQATVDSL

-534 QVISAVSPVLQ
+534 QVINAVSPVLQ
-545 RESANYVII
+545 RESANFVII
-554 ADMRKLSRAIKSH
+554 ADMRKLARAIKSH

-582 LTMRTDKGLAALG
+582 LTLRTEKGLAALG

-644 FFNNRQVGFT
+644 FFKNRQVGFT

-702 GELEGDAFK
+702 GELERDAFK
-711 QRFTAGVGPL
+711 QRFTPGVGPL

-734 ADLESVTLYHG
+734 ADLESITLYHG
-745 SADGAFKLDESR
+745 SATGKFELDEAR
-757 SLAMSASPAIARRYS
+757 SIAMSASPAIARRYAE
-772 QGGIIKSV
+772 GGQIVSI

-786 PSGRPGRLG
+786 KTGKPGKLG
-795 EQPLSKAGTLAPL
+795 NVDAEAAYAKVNEIQKNIAKAERDLA
-808 DEVKLIQRLNPN
+808 
-820 MRNTSGVALVKTDY
+820 KT
-834 IKKFIEFDR
+834 
-843 AGAQATPGYSAE
+843 GE
-855 TITKITDDL
+855 TQWDI
-864 KSGKGFTDPLIL
+864 P
-876 EYYVSDSGELL
+876 L
-887 LKLGEGNH
+887 LKQTLTEAN
-895 RLQAALR
+895 AAYKKALSS
-902 AGIDSVPVAIVKGY
+902 ATYAE
-916 PSTKNLKRTG
+916 KRG
-926 ITSKIIPDRMG
+926 AVQD
-937 YIPGNPNP
+937 
-945 RTLLEPDAMKNL
+945 
-957 EREPRVPSAK
+957 
-967 REDVLN
+967 
-973 EAMLKLQS
+973 EAMIAMQS
-981 DMIDAVNSGAK
+981 DMIDAVNAGK
-992 VEIKRGS
+992 LV
-999 KWAEVK
+999 EVK
-1005 SIDYETLVLALETD
+1005 DRAGKWRKVNSIDYRTLVLATESDDL
-1019 EVETV
+1019 ETV
-1024 LFKNWSR
+1024 LFKDWTR
-1031 RPVFRVNASKGNVQ
+1031 RPVFRVNYSQGNVQ

-1050 GPSLYMTR
+1050 GPSLFMTR

-1066 RALFNNKASEFTA
+1066 RALFNNKASEFNA

-1085 WQDQTSPVY
+1085 WQDQNSPVY

-1118 IVLPESIDKAGR
+1118 IVLPESVDAAGR

-1152 LPELGLEPRMVTS
+1152 LPELGLEPKMVTS
-1165 KERRQARQAAKK
+1165 KERRQAKQAAKK
-1177 AQRRPD
+1177 AARRPNNS
-1183 VAISPYY
+1183 VSPYY

-1211 RLFTLSHAHLDD
+1211 RLFTASHAHLDD
-1223 MSERLGSAITRA
+1223 MSERLGAAITRA

-1273 TSAEDTWNAMV
+1273 TSAEDTWNALV

-1311 ESWANVLNMHFRD
+1311 EAWANVLNMHFRD

-1338 DGDTDDD
+1338 DGDTDED

-1401 DEETALILSRVK
+1401 DEETALVLSRVK
-1413 EEDGKVISGGEVQNW
+1413 EDGKVISGGDVQNW

-1471 LGSMPEDVFARH
+1471 LGSLPEDVFARH

-1488 TYNKRIKGNIEAMAA
+1488 TYNKRIKGNLESMAA
-1503 ARGTD
+1503 AKGAD

-1569 IAENPTAVATA
+1569 VAENPTAVATA
-1580 GRTIAQIVNGQTVID
+1580 GRVIAQIVNGQTVVD

-1612 ANLVIQVPQGFIK
+1612 ANLVIQVPEGFIK

-1669 TYLIV
+1669 TYLII
-1674 RGRPEL
+1674 RNRPEL
-1680 EDAFKPLFPAGQ
+1680 EDAFRPLFPAGQ

-1766 IAVSPETDFYQQ
+1766 VAVSPETDFYQQ
-1778 TFRQFMQQ
+1778 TFRQFMTQ

-1911 YKIQNGIVSDTDDS
+1911 YKIQNGIVSDTDDA
-1925 LKPINAAKKLWLR
+1925 LKPIMAGKKLWLR

-1947 YSEYISPD
+1947 YSEFISPD

-1968 ALGDKKWMAQNGN
+1968 ALADKKWMAQNGS
-1981 RSVVKAMAVY
+1981 RPVVKAMAVY

>member
-1 MSWIDNLGKMA
+1 
-12 KSAVDF
+12 
-18 TGLPGLFKD
+18 
-27 LATAGSNDDP
+27 
-37 WYVDGINLAKNT
+37 
-49 IKVSTTPVRAAVG
+49 
-62 GLLAVGE
+62 
-69 ASYELGGKVR
+69 
-79 REGVET
+79 
-85 ILDQPFMYNKFK
+85 
-97 NENESYSDYTTR
+97 
-109 VEREKENISLGQA
+109 
-122 TLSVLSPGKNSG
+122 
-134 DKSGWLQDWTDNNL
+134 
-148 KFLSAGFDLFD
+148 
-159 PTDRETAFQNQYTGK
+159 
-174 FLSGIQDITAS
+174 
-185 TIIDPLTFTGF
+185 
-196 IGKGAVIAA
+196 
-205 KAPMLDTIS
+205 
-214 GKTARA
+214 
-220 VFGKFA
+220 
-226 MTEDRLDGLLVKAL
+226 
-240 DGQGEAVTDIKF
+240 
-252 LANTGAREQY
+252 
-262 EYWRKKKVTN
+262 
-272 PDAMAY
+272 
-278 LFGRAT
+278 
-284 TDQEVVDTFR
+284 
-294 AVMFKDTDAISK
+294 
-306 IVDVDDEAGLVID
+306 
-319 ALGDVPHPHRM
+319 M

-350 QGYISRASTDDDRF
+350 QGYISRASTEDDRF

-388 KLAEKSKAKAAR
+388 KLAQKSKAKAAR

-408 LIQKTSMHPIIKVVN
+408 LIQKTSLHPIIKVVN

-545 RESANYVII
+545 RESANFVII
-554 ADMRKLSRAIKSH
+554 ADMRKLARAIKSH

-726 VRTLKGVL
+726 VKTLKGVL
-734 ADLESVTLYHG
+734 ADLESITLYHG

-757 SLAMSASPAIARRYS
+757 SLAMSASPAIARRYA

-808 DEVKLIQRLNPN
+808 DEVKLIQRLNPK
-820 MRNTSGVALVKTDY
+820 MGSTTGVGLVKTDFV
-834 IKKFIEFDR
+834 KKFIEFDR
-843 AGAQATPGYSAE
+843 TGAAAQPVSAE
-855 TITKITDDL
+855 TIAKITDDL

-876 EYYVSDSGELL
+876 AYSVDNKGNLS
-887 LKLGEGNH
+887 LKLTEGNH
-895 RLQAALR
+895 RIQAALN
-902 AGIDSVPVAIVKGY
+902 AGLDSVPVKIVRGFEGEA
-916 PSTKNLKRTG
+916 NLKSTGMASKIKPDRTG
-926 ITSKIIPDRMG
+926 
-937 YIPGNPNP
+937 YLPGNPNP
-945 RTLLEPDAMKNL
+945 RDLLEPDAMKNL

-999 KWAEVK
+999 KWVEVK

-1143 RAQIQAAED
+1143 RAQIQMAED
-1152 LPELGLEPRMVTS
+1152 LPEIGLEPRMVTA

-1911 YKIQNGIVSDTDDS
+1911 YKIQNGIVSDNDDA
-1925 LKPINAAKKLWLR
+1925 LKPVMAGKKLWLR
-1938 QMAEQNLDW
+1938 QMAEDNLDW

-1968 ALGDKKWMAQNGN
+1968 ALADKKWMAQNGN
-1981 RSVVKAMAVY
+1981 RPVVKAMAVY

>member
-1 MSWIDNLGKMA
+1 
-12 KSAVDF
+12 
-18 TGLPGLFKD
+18 
-27 LATAGSNDDP
+27 
-37 WYVDGINLAKNT
+37 
-49 IKVSTTPVRAAVG
+49 
-62 GLLAVGE
+62 
-69 ASYELGGKVR
+69 
-79 REGVET
+79 
-85 ILDQPFMYNKFK
+85 
-97 NENESYSDYTTR
+97 
-109 VEREKENISLGQA
+109 
-122 TLSVLSPGKNSG
+122 
-134 DKSGWLQDWTDNNL
+134 
-148 KFLSAGFDLFD
+148 
-159 PTDRETAFQNQYTGK
+159 
-174 FLSGIQDITAS
+174 
-185 TIIDPLTFTGF
+185 
-196 IGKGAVIAA
+196 
-205 KAPMLDTIS
+205 
-214 GKTARA
+214 
-220 VFGKFA
+220 
-226 MTEDRLDGLLVKAL
+226 
-240 DGQGEAVTDIKF
+240 
-252 LANTGAREQY
+252 
-262 EYWRKKKVTN
+262 
-272 PDAMAY
+272 
-278 LFGRAT
+278 
-284 TDQEVVDTFR
+284 
-294 AVMFKDTDAISK
+294 
-306 IVDVDDEAGLVID
+306 
-319 ALGDVPHPHRM
+319 
-330 LLEGKSEGDMIT
+330 
-342 SPKYNEVL
+342 
-350 QGYISRASTDDDRF
+350 
-364 RVALETVQTGG
+364 
-375 QFKYGFSRGPWEG
+375 
-388 KLAEKSKAKAAR
+388 
-400 TFAEPESV
+400 
-408 LIQKTSMHPIIKVVN
+408 MHPIIKVVN

-545 RESANYVII
+545 RESANFVII
-554 ADMRKLSRAIKSH
+554 ADMRKLARAIKSH

-745 SADGAFKLDESR
+745 SATDAFKIDEAR
-757 SLAMSASPAIARRYS
+757 SIAMSASPAIARRYA
-772 QGGIIKSV
+772 QGGTVHSV

-786 PSGRPGRLG
+786 KSGRPGRLG
-795 EQPLSKAGTLAPL
+795 QKPEFTPAEEIGTPAVAAKMPVVEMNALEDYVQGSPNVRISLQEVLRGNASVNAQKSAEKFPVEQLKRA
-808 DEVKLIQRLNPN
+808 IQR
-820 MRNTSGVALVKTDY
+820 SV
-834 IKKFIEFDR
+834 
-843 AGAQATPGYSAE
+843 
-855 TITKITDDL
+855 ITKNTVVYRGTSNPDILNAQLGDIITE
-864 KSGKGFTDPLIL
+864 KGFTSTSK
-876 EYYVSDSGELL
+876 EYRQAEKFAGKLADSQGRPKDTIVRIQLPKGAKGLDVNSTYEGFKDVAVPGYTKSGLKFENSFVAEQEVLL
-887 LKLGEGNH
+887 PPGTKFEVVDIIEGKPATKDFPAI
-895 RLQAALR
+895 QPTYTLR
-902 AGIDSVPVAIVKGY
+902 AIVDE
-916 PSTKNLKRTG
+916 PS
-926 ITSKIIPDRMG
+926 M
-937 YIPGNPNP
+937 
-945 RTLLEPDAMKNL
+945 
-957 EREPRVPSAK
+957 PSAK
-967 REDVLN
+967 RQDVLN
-973 EAMLKLQS
+973 EAMIKLQS
-981 DMIDAVNSGAK
+981 DMIDAVNSGQK

-999 KWAEVK
+999 RWVPVK
-1005 SIDYETLVLALETD
+1005 SIDYETLVLALESD
-1019 EVETV
+1019 EFETV
-1024 LFKNWSR
+1024 LFKDWSY
-1031 RPVFRVNASKGNVQ
+1031 RPVFRVNYSKGNVQ

-1050 GPSLYMTR
+1050 GPSLFMTR

-1066 RALFNNKASEFTA
+1066 RALFNNKASEFNA

-1143 RAQIQAAED
+1143 RAQIQMAED
-1152 LPELGLEPRMVTS
+1152 LPEIGLEPRMVTA

-1580 GRTIAQIVNGQTVID
+1580 GRVIAQIVNGQTVID

-1674 RGRPEL
+1674 RNRPEL
-1680 EDAFKPLFPAGQ
+1680 EDAFRPLFPAGQ

-1778 TFRQFMQQ
+1778 TFRQFMTQ

>member
-1 MSWIDNLGKMA
+1 
-12 KSAVDF
+12 
-18 TGLPGLFKD
+18 
-27 LATAGSNDDP
+27 
-37 WYVDGINLAKNT
+37 
-49 IKVSTTPVRAAVG
+49 
-62 GLLAVGE
+62 
-69 ASYELGGKVR
+69 
-79 REGVET
+79 
-85 ILDQPFMYNKFK
+85 
-97 NENESYSDYTTR
+97 
-109 VEREKENISLGQA
+109 
-122 TLSVLSPGKNSG
+122 
-134 DKSGWLQDWTDNNL
+134 
-148 KFLSAGFDLFD
+148 
-159 PTDRETAFQNQYTGK
+159 
-174 FLSGIQDITAS
+174 
-185 TIIDPLTFTGF
+185 
-196 IGKGAVIAA
+196 
-205 KAPMLDTIS
+205 
-214 GKTARA
+214 
-220 VFGKFA
+220 
-226 MTEDRLDGLLVKAL
+226 
-240 DGQGEAVTDIKF
+240 
-252 LANTGAREQY
+252 
-262 EYWRKKKVTN
+262 
-272 PDAMAY
+272 
-278 LFGRAT
+278 
-284 TDQEVVDTFR
+284 
-294 AVMFKDTDAISK
+294 
-306 IVDVDDEAGLVID
+306 
-319 ALGDVPHPHRM
+319 
-330 LLEGKSEGDMIT
+330 
-342 SPKYNEVL
+342 
-350 QGYISRASTDDDRF
+350 
-364 RVALETVQTGG
+364 
-375 QFKYGFSRGPWEG
+375 
-388 KLAEKSKAKAAR
+388 
-400 TFAEPESV
+400 
-408 LIQKTSMHPIIKVVN
+408 
-423 YFKDEMPSG
+423 
-432 VFNVNDGDSYTE
+432 
-444 FNAFLGEVNNLS
+444 
-456 KGAFGARAAQYADQY
+456 
-471 LGAASAGER
+471 
-480 NGVIQRAE
+480 
-488 KEALATLFPN
+488 
-498 YDQSTVDSL
+498 
-507 YAIFDYRRASRIKAH
+507 
-522 RDQGFVSYLENG
+522 
-534 QVISAVSPVLQ
+534 
-545 RESANYVII
+545 
-554 ADMRKLSRAIKSH
+554 
-567 ESILPGLLDGIDVQD
+567 
-582 LTMRTDKGLAALG
+582 
-595 TINDIFKTSVLMR
+595 
-608 LGYTVRNITEAQL
+608 
-621 SMLAKGFAMPA
+621 
-632 MVAAGGKDAVGR
+632 
-644 FFNNRQVGFT
+644 
-654 RLIDQVNINAGRID
+654 
-668 DVPTLQYAFMSEVDK
+668 
-683 LRAVDMSRKQLAKA
+683 
-697 ISTRI
+697 
-702 GELEGDAFK
+702 
-711 QRFTAGVGPL
+711 
-721 TVEDE
+721 
-726 VRTLKGVL
+726 
-734 ADLESVTLYHG
+734 
-745 SADGAFKLDESR
+745 
-757 SLAMSASPAIARRYS
+757 MSASPAVARRYA
-772 QGGIIKSV
+772 QGGTIHSV
-780 EQYIPT
+780 ENYLNT
-786 PSGRPGRLG
+786 PSGRPGKLGNNEARIAKAQETLTNAEKRLASAQKDLATSG
-795 EQPLSKAGTLAPL
+795 ETQLDVNLLQKTIDEQKAIIKKAGAS
-808 DEVKLIQRLNPN
+808 E
-820 MRNTSGVALVKTDY
+820 
-834 IKKFIEFDR
+834 
-843 AGAQATPGYSAE
+843 
-855 TITKITDDL
+855 
-864 KSGKGFTDPLIL
+864 
-876 EYYVSDSGELL
+876 
-887 LKLGEGNH
+887 
-895 RLQAALR
+895 R
-902 AGIDSVPVAIVKGY
+902 AGIRRAD
-916 PSTKNLKRTG
+916 T
-926 ITSKIIPDRMG
+926 
-937 YIPGNPNP
+937 
-945 RTLLEPDAMKNL
+945 
-957 EREPRVPSAK
+957 
-967 REDVLN
+967 LN
-973 EAMLKLQS
+973 EATLNLQA
-981 DMIDAVNSGAK
+981 DMIAAKNSGAK
-992 VEIKRGS
+992 VEVKRGA
-999 KWAEVK
+999 KWVEVQ

-1019 EVETV
+1019 EFETV
-1024 LFKNWSR
+1024 LFKNWSN
-1031 RPVFRVNASKGNVQ
+1031 RPVFRVNYTKGNVQ

-1085 WQDQTSPVY
+1085 WQDQTSPIY
-1094 KYLRENGYGNAV
+1094 KYLREKGYGNAV

-1118 IVLPESIDKAGR
+1118 IVLPEAVDSAGR
-1130 KREVTRTVTEMEQ
+1130 KREVTRSVTDMEQ

-1152 LPELGLEPRMVTS
+1152 LPELGLEPKMVTS

-1183 VAISPYY
+1183 TAISPYY

-1223 MSERLGSAITRA
+1223 MSERLGAAITRA

-1311 ESWANVLNMHFRD
+1311 EAWANVLNMHFRD

-1401 DEETALILSRVK
+1401 DEETALVLSRIK

-1488 TYNKRIKGNIEAMAA
+1488 TYNKRIKGNLESMAA
-1503 ARGTD
+1503 AKGTD

-1569 IAENPTAVATA
+1569 VAENPTAVATA
-1580 GRTIAQIVNGQTVID
+1580 GRVIAQIVNGQTVID

-1640 SVSIPLSSLDVIT
+1640 SVNIPLSSLDVIT

-1674 RGRPEL
+1674 RNRPEL
-1680 EDAFKPLFPAGQ
+1680 EDAFRPLFPAGQ
-1692 PQNAFDLFTPAALR
+1692 PQSAADLFTPAALR

-1732 FNSGKRTDEPTLDE
+1732 FNSGKRTAEPTLDE

-1778 TFRQFMQQ
+1778 TFRQFMNQ
-1786 YGPGEAEAKF
+1786 YGPGVAEAKF

-1817 EANIST
+1817 EANIAT

-1840 DNPELIGFLANDFD
+1840 DNSELIGFLANDFD

-1925 LKPINAAKKLWLR
+1925 LKPIMAAKKLWLR

-1955 RGKYERRAQVLET
+1955 RGKYERRALVLET
-1968 ALGDKKWMAQNGN
+1968 ALADKKWMAQNGS
-1981 RSVVKAMAVY
+1981 RPVVKAMAVY

-2005 ERAGGSRMLEAK
+2005 ERAGGSRMLDAK
-2017 SNADVVF
+2017 SNADVAF
-2024 VLDQVRTQLIA
+2024 VLDQVRTQLVA

>member
-1 MSWIDNLGKMA
+1 MSWIENLGKMA

-79 REGVET
+79 REGVEA

-97 NENESYSDYTTR
+97 NQNESYSDYTAR

-122 TLSVLSPGKNSG
+122 TLSILSPGKNSG

-240 DGQGEAVTDIKF
+240 DGEGEAVADIKF
-252 LANTGAREQY
+252 LANSGAREQY

-278 LFGRAT
+278 LFGRAG

-306 IVDVDDEAGLVID
+306 IVDVDDEAGLVLD
-319 ALGDVPHPHRM
+319 AMNDVPHPHRM

-350 QGYISRASTDDDRF
+350 QGYISRASTEDDRF

-388 KLAEKSKAKAAR
+388 KLAQKSKAKAAR

-408 LIQKTSMHPIIKVVN
+408 LIQKTSLHPIIKVVN

-456 KGAFGARAAQYADQY
+456 KGGFGARAAYYADQY

-498 YDQSTVDSL
+498 YDQATVDSL

-534 QVISAVSPVLQ
+534 QVINAVSPVLQ
-545 RESANYVII
+545 RESANFVII
-554 ADMRKLSRAIKSH
+554 ADMRKLTRAIKAH
-567 ESILPGLLDGIDVQD
+567 EGILPGLLDGIDVQD

-644 FFNNRQVGFT
+644 FFKNRQVGFT
-654 RLIDQVNINAGRID
+654 RLIDQVNINAGRAD
-668 DVPTLQYAFMSEVDK
+668 DVSTLQYAFMSEVDK

-702 GELEGDAFK
+702 GELERDAFK
-711 QRFTAGVGPL
+711 QRFTPGVGPL

-734 ADLESVTLYHG
+734 ADLESITLYHG
-745 SADGAFKLDESR
+745 SATGAFKLDESR
-757 SLAMSASPAIARRYS
+757 SIAMSASPAIARRYA
-772 QGGIIKSV
+772 QGGQIVSI

-786 PSGRPGRLG
+786 KTGRPGRLG
-795 EQPLSKAGTLAPL
+795 EKPTPEGGTLPTEKRAAVL
-808 DEVKLIQRLNPN
+808 DEAMI
-820 MRNTSGVALVKTDY
+820 ALQT
-834 IKKFIEFDR
+834 
-843 AGAQATPGYSAE
+843 
-855 TITKITDDL
+855 
-864 KSGKGFTDPLIL
+864 
-876 EYYVSDSGELL
+876 
-887 LKLGEGNH
+887 
-895 RLQAALR
+895 
-902 AGIDSVPVAIVKGY
+902 
-916 PSTKNLKRTG
+916 
-926 ITSKIIPDRMG
+926 
-937 YIPGNPNP
+937 
-945 RTLLEPDAMKNL
+945 
-957 EREPRVPSAK
+957 
-967 REDVLN
+967 
-973 EAMLKLQS
+973 
-981 DMIDAVNSGAK
+981 DMIDAVNAGRL
-992 VEIKRGS
+992 V
-999 KWAEVK
+999 EVK
-1005 SIDYETLVLALETD
+1005 DRAGKWRRVNSIDYRTLVLATESDDL
-1019 EVETV
+1019 ETV
-1024 LFKNWSR
+1024 LFKDWTR
-1031 RPVFRVNASKGNVQ
+1031 RPVFRVNYSQGNVQ

-1050 GPSLYMTR
+1050 GPSLFMTR

-1066 RALFNNKASEFTA
+1066 RALFNNKASEFNA

-1085 WQDQTSPVY
+1085 WQDQNSPVY

-1118 IVLPESIDKAGR
+1118 IVLPESVDAAGR
-1130 KREVTRTVTEMEQ
+1130 KREVTRSVTEMEQ

-1152 LPELGLEPRMVTS
+1152 LPELGLEPRMVTP
-1165 KERRQARQAAKK
+1165 KERRDARHAAKK
-1177 AQRRPD
+1177 AARRPNN
-1183 VAISPYY
+1183 AISPYY

-1223 MSERLGSAITRA
+1223 MSERLGAAITRA

-1273 TSAEDTWNAMV
+1273 TSAEDTWNALV

-1289 AFTTGI
+1289 AFSTGI

-1311 ESWANVLNMHFRD
+1311 EAWANVLNMHFRD

-1329 MDPVVRKIL
+1329 MDPVVRRIL
-1338 DGDTDDD
+1338 DGDTDED

-1401 DEETALILSRVK
+1401 DEETALVLSRVK

-1483 PLVKA
+1483 PLVRA
-1488 TYNKRIKGNIEAMAA
+1488 TYNRRIKGNIEAMAA
-1503 ARGTD
+1503 AKGTE

-1518 IRGAREEARREVER
+1518 TRGAREEARREVER

-1580 GRTIAQIVNGQTVID
+1580 GRVIAQIVNGQTVID

-1612 ANLVIQVPQGFIK
+1612 ANLVIQVPQGFID
-1625 SLPKAWQEV
+1625 SLPKAWREV

-1674 RGRPEL
+1674 RNRPEL
-1680 EDAFKPLFPAGQ
+1680 EDAFRPLFPAGQ

-1746 IKDKTNKFFMLR
+1746 IRDKTNKFFMLR

-1766 IAVSPETDFYQQ
+1766 VAVSPETDFYQQ
-1778 TFRQFMQQ
+1778 TFRQFMTQ

-1817 EANIST
+1817 EANIDT
-1823 VKNLKKFQN
+1823 VRNLKKFQN

-1911 YKIQNGIVSDTDDS
+1911 YKIQNGIVSDNDDA
-1925 LKPINAAKKLWLR
+1925 LKPVNAAKKLWLR
-1938 QMAEQNLDW
+1938 QMAEDNLDW

-1968 ALGDKKWMAQNGN
+1968 ALADKKWMAQNGN
-1981 RSVVKAMAVY
+1981 RPVVKAMAVY

>member
-49 IKVSTTPVRAAVG
+49 IKVTTTPVRAAVG
-62 GLLAVGE
+62 GLLAAGE

-97 NENESYSDYTTR
+97 NENESYSDYTAR
-109 VEREKENISLGQA
+109 VEREKANISLGQA
-122 TLSVLSPGKNSG
+122 TLSVLSPGKNAG

-226 MTEDRLDGLLVKAL
+226 MTEDRLDGLLSKAL
-240 DGQGEAVTDIKF
+240 DGQGEAVADIKF
-252 LANTGAREQY
+252 LANAGAKEQY

-278 LFGRAT
+278 LFGRAQ

-350 QGYISRASTDDDRF
+350 QGYISRASTEDDRF

-423 YFKDEMPSG
+423 YFKDELPSG
-432 VFNVNDGDSYTE
+432 IFNVNDGDSYTE

-456 KGAFGARAAQYADQY
+456 KGAFGARAAQYADEY

-480 NGVIQRAE
+480 NGIIQRAE

-498 YDQSTVDSL
+498 YDQATVDSL

-534 QVISAVSPVLQ
+534 QVISAVNPVLQ

-554 ADMRKLSRAIKSH
+554 ADMRKLARAIKSH

-582 LTMRTDKGLAALG
+582 LTLRTEKGLAALG

-644 FFNNRQVGFT
+644 FFKNRQVGFT
-654 RLIDQVNINAGRID
+654 RLIDQVNINAGRLD
-668 DVPTLQYAFMSEVDK
+668 DVSTMQYAFMSEVDK

-697 ISTRI
+697 ITTRI
-702 GELEGDAFK
+702 GELERDAFK

-734 ADLESVTLYHG
+734 ADLESITLYHG
-745 SADGAFKLDESR
+745 SANGAFKLDESR
-757 SLAMSASPAIARRYS
+757 SIAMSASPAIARRYAE
-772 QGGIIKSV
+772 GGTIVSI

-786 PSGRPGRLG
+786 KTGRPGRLG
-795 EQPLSKAGTLAPL
+795 QKPTPEGGTVPTEKRAAKL
-808 DEVKLIQRLNPN
+808 D
-820 MRNTSGVALVKTDY
+820 
-834 IKKFIEFDR
+834 
-843 AGAQATPGYSAE
+843 
-855 TITKITDDL
+855 
-864 KSGKGFTDPLIL
+864 
-876 EYYVSDSGELL
+876 
-887 LKLGEGNH
+887 
-895 RLQAALR
+895 
-902 AGIDSVPVAIVKGY
+902 
-916 PSTKNLKRTG
+916 
-926 ITSKIIPDRMG
+926 
-937 YIPGNPNP
+937 
-945 RTLLEPDAMKNL
+945 
-957 EREPRVPSAK
+957 
-967 REDVLN
+967 
-973 EAMLKLQS
+973 EAMLNLQS
-981 DMIDAVNSGAK
+981 DMIAAVNSGAK

-999 KWAEVK
+999 KWVEVK

-1024 LFKNWSR
+1024 LFKNWSH

-1066 RALFNNKASEFTA
+1066 RALFNNKASEFNA

-1085 WQDQTSPVY
+1085 WQDQNSPVY
-1094 KYLRENGYGNAV
+1094 NYLRENGYGNAV
-1106 VLDDKRAGGVSY
+1106 VLDDKRAGGISY
-1118 IVLPESIDKAGR
+1118 IVLPEAVDKAGR
-1130 KREVTRTVTEMEQ
+1130 KREVTRSVTAMEQ

-1152 LPELGLEPRMVTS
+1152 LPELGLEPKMVTS
-1165 KERRQARQAAKK
+1165 KERRQARNAAKK
-1177 AQRRPD
+1177 AARRPD
-1183 VAISPYY
+1183 APISPYY

-1211 RLFTLSHAHLDD
+1211 RLFTASHAHLDD
-1223 MSERLGSAITRA
+1223 MSERLGAAITRA
-1235 ESNAIKQRTGYG
+1235 ESNSIKQRTGYG
-1247 YMDIEAG
+1247 YMDIEAN

-1302 VKPSDPRYF
+1302 VKPTDPRYF
-1311 ESWANVLNMHFRD
+1311 EAWANVLNMHFRD

-1345 ILGWMTRNFEGR
+1345 ILNWMTRNFEGR

-1401 DEETALILSRVK
+1401 DEETALVLSRVK
-1413 EEDGKVISGGEVQNW
+1413 EDGKVISGGEVQNW

-1434 SNPES
+1434 ANPES

-1483 PLVKA
+1483 PLVRA

-1503 ARGTD
+1503 AKGTE

-1602 DAKKLSEEGM
+1602 DARKLTEEGM
-1612 ANLVIQVPQGFIK
+1612 ANLVIQVPEGFIK
-1625 SLPKAWQEV
+1625 SLPKGWREV
-1634 AQNSFK
+1634 AENTFK
-1640 SVSIPLSSLDVIT
+1640 SVNIPLSSLDVIT

-1692 PQNAFDLFTPAALR
+1692 PQNAADLFTPAALR

-1778 TFRQFMQQ
+1778 TFRQFMNQ

-1817 EANIST
+1817 ESNIAT

-1832 LMANAEAN
+1832 LMANAEAS

-1875 SKNTYRQNRSPE
+1875 STNTYRQNRSPE
-1887 ELLRDANIKRGWT
+1887 ELLRDANVKRGWT

-1911 YKIQNGIVSDTDDS
+1911 YKIQNGIVSDTDDA
-1925 LKPINAAKKLWLR
+1925 LKPIMAAKKLWLR

-1968 ALGDKKWMAQNGN
+1968 ALADKKWMAQNGN
-1981 RSVVKAMAVY
+1981 RPVVKAMAVY
-1991 LDARKQLGNLLQQR
+1991 LDARKQLGNLLKQR
-2005 ERAGGSRMLEAK
+2005 EMAGGSRMLEAK
-2017 SNADVVF
+2017 SNADIVF